1 MAEIRIVYVDDQND
15 EILSRYVSQ
24 VYCSHEYNPR
34 PGDQAVHKIYNEIKF
49 DGTKGYEYLIQDT
62 RIRSANVV
70 LIDNHLF
77 EERTAATGKFSGKQ
91 FKVILRKLFPFI
103 EVIIITQD
111 ATLVGENV
119 IRKFSDRHGSNP
131 DVYYN
136 TELAPLL
143 DAAIMEV
150 LDFEALA
157 DDLVQSAD
165 VEKMLIDKIV
175 NSLKG
180 DNSYDSLTKS
190 DIDSLIASFKELK
203 DGCSNERL

>member
-15 EILSRYVSQ
+15 EILSKYVSQ
-24 VYCSHEYNPR
+24 VYCSQQYIPH
-34 PGDQAVHKIYNEIKF
+34 PGDPAVNKIYNEIKF
-49 DGTKGYEYLIQDT
+49 DGAKGYEDLIQDI

-77 EERTAATGKFSGKQ
+77 EERTATGKFSGKQ
-91 FKVILRKLFPFI
+91 FKIILRKLFPFI

-119 IRKFSDRHGSNP
+119 IRKFSDRHGNNP
-131 DVYYN
+131 DVYYD

-150 LDFEALA
+150 LDFEVLA
-157 DDLVQSAD
+157 DDLVQSTD

-190 DIDSLIASFKELK
+190 DIDNLIASFKELK